1 MNMRGISRTKDRRL
15 TVYCGERFNY
25 LIFGSHILPAGGSP
39 AYLREF
45 AHIAAIGWT
54 NEDQSVRWLCGGS
67 LIWENFILTAA
78 HCASDDDNVPPDV
91 ARMGDIN
98 IYNDEDD
105 EFAQQLKIVDVIR
118 HPKHK
123 YYSNY
128 YDIALMKLER
138 NVTLH
143 NTVAPTCL
151 WLDDEIRFPELL
163 AAGWGRTGFGEDTTK
178 TLLKVQLVPI
188 NNEKC
193 STYYQKG
200 DRKLENGLMDHQLCA
215 GDEKMDTCPG
225 DSGGPLH
232 VKLFDGWK
240 LTPFLVG
247 VTSFGKACGV
257 SAPGVYVKVSKF
269 GDWIIETLQRH
280 GEMATSF
287 MFEPMVCADRYNNLR
302 EYKENLVYKVN
313 LQEYIEWSNIY
324 VSSSISNF
332 TVKLSRQYT
341 NDSVSSNCS
350 GTLMEPNVVLTTAEC
365 VLDERARPTH
375 VVLANGK
382 KIEVSEIIVHPSYNS
397 SISPYYNNIAV
408 VKLTSFAPILPFC
421 GWYGDPKPGRKLLI
435 TGQQLIP
442 NEESNDHTEIMTR
455 VWERSSQKCRL
466 AQKYSDLL
474 PQGLQHEH
482 LCFQNQPFLV
492 PGSCNA
498 MSGSAIEQEYGD
510 EKIYI
515 HGINLFGR
523 DCGYGEPA
531 VGIRLSAHKEWL
543 ESVLLPHLKSESLVY
558 IDPDLELGDECE
570 YADGTKGIC
579 EAKQSCPAIHTRLQY
594 KQQISFCSNGT
605 VVCCSNKAT
614 NSRMMAIEK
623 EINECE
629 ERYRHLRTDQ
639 YNERS
644 HAVKI
649 GWQDERN
656 TTYECYG
663 YLISTRGVVSSASCL
678 LKRADLPNIVRLGG
692 FDSLD
697 NSRVIPIER
706 VIIHPN
712 YEKAKQQHSIAIVR
726 LETAVD
732 PTENAFPTCLWQN
745 ITHSPKD
752 QIVMDL
758 ASSSIDLLNPLYKSD
773 CEALLNR
780 TFDEHYTLCMIS
792 GLRMFNALQYHD
804 DLQMH
809 FEPLDVISNNYLEAG
824 SPIVWRNRLND
835 VNYLVHMY
843 NHGSCDLN
851 IPCIVTR
858 ITPYIEWFKEV
869 LQ

>member
-1 MNMRGISRTKDRRL
+1 IEIGWQDDRNTTYGCYGYLISTRGIVSSASCLSERADLPNIVRIGGIDSLDNSRVVPIEKVIIHPNYNKERL
-15 TVYCGERFNY
+15 EHNIAIVKLESTVDPSEHVFPTCLWQNITHSPVKQLVLDFDCGERFNY

-287 MFEPMVCADRYNNLR
+287 MFEPM
-302 EYKENLVYKVN
+302 
-313 LQEYIEWSNIY
+313 
-324 VSSSISNF
+324 
-332 TVKLSRQYT
+332 
-341 NDSVSSNCS
+341 
-350 GTLMEPNVVLTTAEC
+350 
-365 VLDERARPTH
+365 
-375 VVLANGK
+375 
-382 KIEVSEIIVHPSYNS
+382 
-397 SISPYYNNIAV
+397 
-408 VKLTSFAPILPFC
+408 
-421 GWYGDPKPGRKLLI
+421 
-435 TGQQLIP
+435 
-442 NEESNDHTEIMTR
+442 
-455 VWERSSQKCRL
+455 
-466 AQKYSDLL
+466 
-474 PQGLQHEH
+474 
-482 LCFQNQPFLV
+482 
-492 PGSCNA
+492 
-498 MSGSAIEQEYGD
+498 
-510 EKIYI
+510 
-515 HGINLFGR
+515 
-523 DCGYGEPA
+523 
-531 VGIRLSAHKEWL
+531 
-543 ESVLLPHLKSESLVY
+543 
-558 IDPDLELGDECE
+558 
-570 YADGTKGIC
+570 
-579 EAKQSCPAIHTRLQY
+579 
-594 KQQISFCSNGT
+594 
-605 VVCCSNKAT
+605 
-614 NSRMMAIEK
+614 
-623 EINECE
+623 
-629 ERYRHLRTDQ
+629 
-639 YNERS
+639 
-644 HAVKI
+644 
-649 GWQDERN
+649 
-656 TTYECYG
+656 
-663 YLISTRGVVSSASCL
+663 
-678 LKRADLPNIVRLGG
+678 
-692 FDSLD
+692 
-697 NSRVIPIER
+697 
-706 VIIHPN
+706 
-712 YEKAKQQHSIAIVR
+712 
-726 LETAVD
+726 
-732 PTENAFPTCLWQN
+732 
-745 ITHSPKD
+745 
-752 QIVMDL
+752 
-758 ASSSIDLLNPLYKSD
+758 
-773 CEALLNR
+773 
-780 TFDEHYTLCMIS
+780 
-792 GLRMFNALQYHD
+792 
-804 DLQMH
+804 
-809 FEPLDVISNNYLEAG
+809 
-824 SPIVWRNRLND
+824 
-835 VNYLVHMY
+835 
-843 NHGSCDLN
+843 
-851 IPCIVTR
+851 
-858 ITPYIEWFKEV
+858 
-869 LQ
+869 